1 MAHKTKKKKKKL
13 PSILNHLFQVDIEGN
28 DLGSFFILVVCHF
41 TVPQIISLRGL
52 WRYRKKQKAKQKQN
66 KQTNKQK
73 TANNSAFLSAKIL
86 NVSLQIITQGAFLL
100 VIRQNGK
107 SQNRCYKKT
116 KHAKFSKKTNIFYLM
131 IRTRTCAF
139 QGGKKCSFIGKFGVL
154 FSCNT
159 HFKIGPFAFLLSN
172 WSF

>member
-1 MAHKTKKKKKKL
+1 M
-13 PSILNHLFQVDIEGN
+13 FQVDIEGK

-52 WRYRKKQKAKQKQN
+52 WRYRKMKKQN
-66 KQTNKQK
+66 KTNKKKQQ
-73 TANNSAFLSAKIL
+73 TNNSAFLSAKIL
-86 NVSLQIITQGAFLL
+86 NVSLQIITQGAYLS

-107 SQNRCYKKT
+107 SQNRSYKKT
-116 KHAKFSKKTNIFYLM
+116 KHAKFSKKNEHFLLHDTH
-131 IRTRTCAF
+131 THVCVS
-139 QGGKKCSFIGKFGVL
+139 GGKKCSFIRKFGVL

-159 HFKIGPFAFLLSN
+159 HFKIGPFAFLPTN

>member
-52 WRYRKKQKAKQKQN
+52 WRYRKKKKAKQKQN
-66 KQTNKQK
+66 KQTKKKNSKQFSFSK
-73 TANNSAFLSAKIL
+73 CENTKCESTNHYS
-86 NVSLQIITQGAFLL
+86 GCLL
-100 VIRQNGK
+100 VGNTAKWQISKQVLQENKARQIF
-107 SQNRCYKKT
+107 Q
-116 KHAKFSKKTNIFYLM
+116 KKTNIFYLM

-159 HFKIGPFAFLLSN
+159 HFKIGPFAFLPTD

>member
-13 PSILNHLFQVDIEGN
+13 PSILNHLFQVDIGGN

-52 WRYRKKQKAKQKQN
+52 WRYRKKKKAKQKQN
-66 KQTNKQK
+66 KQTKKK

-116 KHAKFSKKTNIFYLM
+116 KHAKFSKKNEHFLSHDTH
-131 IRTRTCAF
+131 THVCVS
-139 QGGKKCSFIGKFGVL
+139 GG
-154 FSCNT
+154 
-159 HFKIGPFAFLLSN
+159 
-172 WSF
+172 